1 MSHVVGPLPAES
13 LRAAMGHFATGVTVV
28 TTVDED
34 GPAGFACQA
43 FAPLSLDPPLVL
55 FCPQAGSQT
64 WGRIRR
70 TQMFGVNVLAEGH
83 DGVSRSFGA
92 RGPDKFAG
100 VDWALSPAGVPILS
114 AALTWAECRVE
125 AVHPGG
131 DHEIVVGRVLTLG
144 ECRGDGPL
152 LFFKGRYHA
161 AAPASPNASPEV
173 VDTLLAWPRH
183 TDWI

>member
-1 MSHVVGPLPAES
+1 MSA
-13 LRAAMGHFATGVTVV
+13 
-28 TTVDED
+28 
-34 GPAGFACQA
+34 
-43 FAPLSLDPPLVL
+43 APLDENRLIWIDLEMTGLDPDTDSVIEIATLVTDKDL
-55 FCPQAGSQT
+55 
-64 WGRIRR
+64 
-70 TQMFGVNVLAEGH
+70 NVLAEGH
-83 DGVSRSFGA
+83 DGVSRAFGA

-152 LFFKGRYHA
+152 LFFKGRYHS
-161 AAPASPNASPEV
+161 ASPVPAGTEPEV